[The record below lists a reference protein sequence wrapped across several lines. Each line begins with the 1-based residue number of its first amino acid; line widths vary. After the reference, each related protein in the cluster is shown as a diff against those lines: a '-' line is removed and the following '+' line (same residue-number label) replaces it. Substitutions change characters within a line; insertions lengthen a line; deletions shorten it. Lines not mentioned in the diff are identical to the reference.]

1 MDVKEET
8 DEKEIPP
15 IILEKSDGAYL
26 YGTTDLATI
35 YSRVKRFN
43 PDEIWYVVD
52 NRQELHFNQ
61 VFRAAYKSNIAP
73 SDTKLQFLGFGTI
86 NGQDGKPFKTREGGV
101 MSLPSLID
109 LVNEETYKKLNP
121 SITDELEKKSIA
133 RTIALSAI
141 KYADLIP
148 YRSTDYIFDPNKF
161 SDLEGKT
168 GPYLLYSTIRMKSL
182 LKKANESN
190 IDFNVIKKLKNEYD
204 KEVMLNIM
212 NFPLVLTKSY
222 EAKSLNDVTDY
233 IYKLTSS
240 YNKFYSENRIITEED
255 IELRS
260 SWLALTKLVL
270 DINLLLL
277 NILAIDCPN
286 KM

>member
-1 MDVKEET
+1 
-8 DEKEIPP
+8 
-15 IILEKSDGAYL
+15 
-26 YGTTDLATI
+26 
-35 YSRVKRFN
+35 
-43 PDEIWYVVD
+43 
-52 NRQELHFNQ
+52 
-61 VFRAAYKSNIAP
+61 
-73 SDTKLQFLGFGTI
+73 
-86 NGQDGKPFKTREGGV
+86 
-101 MSLPSLID
+101 
-109 LVNEETYKKLNP
+109 
-121 SITDELEKKSIA
+121 
-133 RTIALSAI
+133 
-141 KYADLIP
+141 
-148 YRSTDYIFDPNKF
+148 
-161 SDLEGKT
+161 
-168 GPYLLYSTIRMKSL
+168 
-182 LKKANESN
+182 
-190 IDFNVIKKLKNEYD
+190 
-204 KEVMLNIM
+204 M